1 MPKTSTTISVTASGV
16 PDGGYPTLVL
26 IVDGTPMAQQTVT
39 ATAATYDFAAMLDL
53 AAAHDIQI
61 AFYDTNGQR
70 ALALTSISVAGV
82 TILATDPR
90 ETYTS
95 RVGTITGSGDLQY
108 GGVADFR
115 VPAGSLTASATT
127 PPVTIP
133 PVVSPPVTTTPLVST
148 TTIPSNTINV
158 SAHGIADSNGIFP
171 ALTLIVDGA
180 PTGAQ
185 QSVTSADAVY
195 SFASMLSTSSAHTV
209 QVGFY
214 NTNGTRALELNSVT
228 VNGTTYPATDPSET
242 YNSRVGTING
252 SGDIRYGGIAT
263 FTIPAASTPTS
274 PVTTTPPVTTMPP
287 VTTASPTTTT
297 SVEPTPVQTT
307 PTPTNAAAFY
317 VSTTG
322 SDAADGSLAHP
333 FASLEHAVAV
343 MKQSTTHTTYVE
355 GGSYALSSTISL
367 SQAQSGFTI
376 AGYNGQKPILSSS
389 TLSTLI
395 AVNGA
400 TNVTITGLGFK
411 PGGNTAVTLT
421 GAHNNAITGNF
432 VQGGGSAIVLTG
444 SSSNV
449 LSGNE
454 IDQSGLAGIELK
466 DGSNSNIVDSNVID
480 GTSSGYTIGGGIYVH
495 GASDTLVTHNIV
507 ENTAGTGIAFE
518 NFDGN
523 LTINVGN
530 TVSYNKIL
538 NTGTTTAYDTG
549 SIYVLGRANVDT
561 KMLIDH
567 NYIDKSGA
575 GGDAHTIAIYLDDDT
590 NGATVTNNIA
600 RNVGTHALELHNGH
614 NNAISNN
621 IFDLDTTTNSVAFIQ
636 TVPEGPANNMYGNN
650 ITGNV
655 IVAHKAA
662 QTGFEAYD
670 GGVASIAHNLYF
682 SAVGGRIMTSGSAT
696 DTNPAFG
703 DPRFVNAAAGDY
715 ALGSGSAASLI
726 GFTAIDQSAI
736 GLQTKTTTWYG

>member
-39 ATAATYDFAAMLDL
+39 AAVTTYDFAAMLDL

-61 AFYDTNGQR
+61 AFYNTNGQR
-70 ALALTSISVAGV
+70 ALALTSISVGSV

-95 RVGTITGSGDLQY
+95 RVGTVTGSGDLHY

-115 VPAGSLTASATT
+115 IPAGSLTPSVTTAPATT
-127 PPVTIP
+127 
-133 PVVSPPVTTTPLVST
+133 SPVTTTPPVST
-148 TTIPSNTINV
+148 ATTPSNTVTV
-158 SAHGIADSNGIFP
+158 SAHGIADSSGTFP
-171 ALTLIVDGA
+171 ALTLIVDGS

-195 SFASMLSTSSAHTV
+195 SFSAALSTGVAHTV

-228 VNGTTYPATDPSET
+228 VNGITYLATDPSEI
-242 YNSRVGTING
+242 YSSRVGTVHG
-252 SGDIRYGGIAT
+252 SGDMRYGGIAT
-263 FTIPAASTPTS
+263 FTIPAASNPAP
-274 PVTTTPPVTTMPP
+274 PVTTTPPV
-287 VTTASPTTTT
+287 VTTSPNTTTPAQT
-297 SVEPTPVQTT
+297 TPVQTT
-307 PTPTNAAAFY
+307 PVPTNAGAFY

-322 SDAADGSLAHP
+322 SDTADGSLTHP
-333 FASLEHAVAV
+333 FASLERAVAA
-343 MKQSTTHTTYVE
+343 MKQTVTHTTYVE
-355 GGSYALSSTISL
+355 GGSYALSSTINL

-376 AGYNGQKPILSSS
+376 AGYNGQKPILTSS
-389 TLSTLI
+389 TLSTMI

-411 PGGNTAVTLT
+411 PGGNTAITLT
-421 GAHNNAITGNF
+421 GANNNAITGNF
-432 VQGGGSAIVLTG
+432 VQGGGSAVVLTG

-466 DGSNSNIVDSNVID
+466 DGSVSNVVDSNVID
-480 GTSSGYTIGGGIYVH
+480 GTSSGYTIGGGIYAH
-495 GASDTLVTHNIV
+495 GVSNTMITHNIV
-507 ENTAGTGIAFE
+507 KNTAGTGIAFE
-518 NFDGN
+518 NFDN
-523 LTINVGN
+523 NITINVGN
-530 TVSYNKIL
+530 TVSYNKVL

-549 SIYVLGRANVDT
+549 SIYVLGRANVDS
-561 KMLIDH
+561 KILIDH

-600 RNVGTHALELHNGH
+600 RNVGTHALEVHNGH

-636 TVPEGPANNMYGNN
+636 TVPEGPANNMYGNT
-650 ITGNV
+650 ITGNI

-670 GGVASIAHNLYF
+670 GGVASIARNLYY
-682 SAVGGRIMTSGSAT
+682 SAVSGQITTSGSAT

-703 DPRFVNAAAGDY
+703 DPRFVNAAASNY

-726 GFTAIDQSAI
+726 GFAAIDQSTI
-736 GLQTKTTTWYG
+736 GLQPRTTTWYS